1 MCVWDT
7 AGGHNRPGSKR
18 RCTHSQGSLGGG
30 RRLCFSQITSRK
42 EVRLPRPG
50 WGSGSTGTTPV
61 PVAVEAGGR
70 GLCCTSPPFLGR
82 EGRAGLQGCQTHTA
96 PGFSQGPRDLKSLR
110 TAFVAGY
117 VEFIPTKV
125 HVLEL
130 NAPSCPSCCLLAGR
144 CTAGLAAA
152 PRRCPGAAGPAR
164 GHSGWQTGSEGPSAT
179 TQKSSRLKVPVRG
192 CRRGQHPLPRAELP
206 CHRSKRGQAPPNRIK
221 PDLPQWNCG
230 RPAPAS

>member
-1 MCVWDT
+1 MAHTLPGLPGGGQGAVLLPDQRQEGSAPPT
-7 AGGHNRPGSKR
+7 ARLGVRQHRDGASPR
-18 RCTHSQGSLGGG
+18 RCGG
-30 RRLCFSQITSRK
+30 RWARTALHLSS
-42 EVRLPRPG
+42 LPGER
-50 WGSGSTGTTPV
+50 
-61 PVAVEAGGR
+61 
-70 GLCCTSPPFLGR
+70 
-82 EGRAGLQGCQTHTA
+82 GRAGLQGCQTHTA

-152 PRRCPGAAGPAR
+152 PPRCPGAAGPAR
-164 GHSGWQTGSEGPSAT
+164 GHSGWQTGSQGPSAT
-179 TQKSSRLKVPVRG
+179 AQKSSRLKVPVGG

-206 CHRSKRGQAPPNRIK
+206 CHRS
-221 PDLPQWNCG
+221 
-230 RPAPAS
+230 